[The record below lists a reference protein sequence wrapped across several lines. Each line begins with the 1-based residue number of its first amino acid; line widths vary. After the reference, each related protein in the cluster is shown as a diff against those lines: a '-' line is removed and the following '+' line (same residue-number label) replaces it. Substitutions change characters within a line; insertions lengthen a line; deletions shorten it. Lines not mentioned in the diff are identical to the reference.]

1 MNTPRSTT
9 ELQDQET
16 WIQLFATRLTACW
29 PKLDAADA
37 EHVGDGLSRE
47 ARWRSIEPTLAADRW
62 MEQVLGPT
70 SMATTMASATTSAK
84 TAPATSTTA
93 STTSTQTTA
102 SRSYPEVAS

>member
-47 ARWRSIEPTLAADRW
+47 ARWRSIEPTLAAERW

-70 SMATTMASATTSAK
+70 SMATAMASAASSAK
-84 TAPATSTTA
+84 TATA
-93 STTSTQTTA
+93 GSRMNTQTTA
-102 SRSYPEVAS
+102 SHSYPEVAS

>member
-9 ELQDQET
+9 ELHDQET
-16 WIQLFATRLTACW
+16 WIQLFAIRLTACW

-37 EHVGDGLSRE
+37 EHVGDGLARE

-62 MEQVLGPT
+62 MAQVLGPT
-70 SMATTMASATTSAK
+70 SRATTMA
-84 TAPATSTTA
+84 TAATSTKTATAA
-93 STTSTQTTA
+93 STTSTPTTA

>member
-9 ELQDQET
+9 ELQEQET

-29 PKLDAADA
+29 PKLDPTDA

-62 MEQVLGPT
+62 MAQVLGPT
-70 SMATTMASATTSAK
+70 SPTTTTASATTA
-84 TAPATSTTA
+84 A
-93 STTSTQTTA
+93 SPTSTQTTA

>member
-29 PKLDAADA
+29 PKLEAADA
-37 EHVGDGLSRE
+37 EHVGEGLARE
-47 ARWRSIEPTLAADRW
+47 ARWRSIEPTLAAERW

-70 SMATTMASATTSAK
+70 SMATTMASVASTTK
-84 TAPATSTTA
+84 TATAA
-93 STTSTQTTA
+93 STTSPQTTA

>member
-1 MNTPRSTT
+1 MNTPRRTT

-16 WIQLFATRLTACW
+16 WIQLFATRLSACW
-29 PKLDAADA
+29 PKLDPVDA

-47 ARWRSIEPTLAADRW
+47 ARWRSIEPTLAAERW

-70 SMATTMASATTSAK
+70 STATITASAASFAK
-84 TAPATSTTA
+84 TTAAA
-93 STTSTQTTA
+93 STTNALTPA